1 MDDGDGYV
9 RASDSVSWGS
19 QAVAPP
25 FIDPDILQQADL
37 SQTRDRLAQIVQ
49 TEILPRLVGLHA
61 ENANGEAQ
69 GSNGPA
75 IPDIVRLAHLVL
87 DPDIDLSVD
96 FIVGL
101 RKRGLSMDG
110 LFVNLLEPAA
120 RCLGTMWD
128 NDECSF
134 VDVTLGVGRLQQLL
148 AMLSSSFAV
157 PAFSEKRRVL
167 MMAIAEE
174 KHSFGVT
181 MVEKFL
187 RAGGWD
193 VRSER
198 GTTLQ
203 QVSRLMRNNW
213 FAVAGLTASSDR
225 QLDSLAATIHQI
237 RQHSCNPAIG
247 IMVGG
252 PPFTA
257 CPELAA
263 QVGADATA
271 VNAPTAVILAQ
282 RLFDIGSET
291 NWKSRRVW
299 PG

>member
-9 RASDSVSWGS
+9 RAFGFVPGSS

-25 FIDPDILQQADL
+25 FIDPDILNEADIAR
-37 SQTRDRLAQIVQ
+37 TRDRLAFIVQ
-49 TEILPRLVGLHA
+49 AEILPRLFELHA
-61 ENANGEAQ
+61 ESDDGEAA
-69 GSNGPA
+69 GFSSPA
-75 IPDIVRLAHLVL
+75 ASDIVRLAHLVL
-87 DPDIDLSVD
+87 DPNIHLSYD
-96 FIVGL
+96 FVVAL
-101 RKRGLSMDG
+101 RERGLSMDG

-120 RCLGTMWD
+120 RSLGTMWD

-148 AMLSSSFAV
+148 SMLSSSFSV

-167 MMAIAEE
+167 MMAIADEQ
-174 KHSFGVT
+174 HSFGVE

-203 QVSRLMRNNW
+203 HVAGLMRNNW

-237 RQHSCNPAIG
+237 RQHSCNPLIG

-271 VNAPTAVILAQ
+271 INAPTAVLLAQ
-282 RLFDIGSET
+282 RLFDRGAGT
-291 NWKSRRVW
+291 NWRGSY
-299 PG
+299 PEN